1 MLTAMTSDLLS
12 GMLHTEEFID
22 ADTDWALFSLQR
34 YFSLD
39 KGILKY
45 GKCIADVSIKIPC
58 SNFCAVTPEEPQQ
71 Q

>member
-1 MLTAMTSDLLS
+1 MTSDLLS

-22 ADTDWALFSLQR
+22 TDTDCTLFSLQR

-45 GKCIADVSIKIPC
+45 GKCIADVSIKI
-58 SNFCAVTPEEPQQ
+58 
-71 Q
+71 

>member
-12 GMLHTEEFID
+12 AMLHTEGFIGT
-22 ADTDWALFSLQR
+22 DTDCALFCLQR

-45 GKCIADVSIKIPC
+45 GKCIADVSIKIC
-58 SNFCAVTPEEPQQ
+58 QQ
-71 Q
+71 